1 MRQGKS
7 YSVINTHKSMLLQ
20 TLKLLGN
27 SWCDNPLFIS
37 RFMKGVFNRIPPRP
51 KYKFTWD
58 VSKVLTFLRTLFP
71 LCELSLKMLTL
82 KVVAL
87 IALSSAPRAQTL
99 VSMNMDSM
107 KISENCI
114 TFIFE
119 NLLKTTR
126 PSNSYSLNLYHFV
139 EEELCVMHTLLYY
152 LDRTKDLR
160 KSRSVLVS
168 YCSYNS
174 VTSSTIARWLKEV
187 LELSGVDVSVFKAHS
202 FRGAA
207 VSAAFNRG
215 CSVSEILKTA
225 DWTSVKNFK
234 KYYLREVVSSDK
246 SFADSVFQ

>member
-37 RFMKGVFNRIPPRP
+37 RFMKGVFNQIPPRP

-58 VSKVLTFLRTLFP
+58 VSKVLNLLRTLFP
-71 LCELSLKMLTL
+71 LCELSLKTLTL

-99 VSMNMDSM
+99 VSMNIDSM
-107 KISENCI
+107 KIYDNCI
-114 TFIFE
+114 TFVFE
-119 NLLKTTR
+119 NLLKTSR
-126 PSNSYSLNLYHFV
+126 PNSSYCLNLYHFV

-152 LDRTKDLR
+152 LDRTKDVR
-160 KSRSVLVS
+160 KSRSVFVS

-187 LELSGVDVSVFKAHS
+187 LQLSGVDVSVFKAHS
-202 FRGAA
+202 YRGVAA
-207 VSAAFNRG
+207 SAAFNRG

-225 DWTSVKNFK
+225 DWSSVKNFK
-234 KYYLREVVSSDK
+234 KYYLREVASTNK